1 MNSMMRLLLV
11 ISVLAAATA
20 FVPRTAMFKVRTGM
34 RVAMDEPMT
43 VEGGESRFEDRNDV
57 YVGNMPFDLEEGE
70 LTNMISD
77 ALGSDLESSS
87 IRIIRDR
94 DTGRSRGFGYISFD
108 SKEEA
113 EESVEKLQGLSASGR
128 EFRVNVSVP
137 KDQRPP
143 REPRAPREQG
153 PSVFIGNLD
162 FNIENEEVVS
172 LCQDV
177 LGEGFVKRVRI
188 AVDRNTGRSRGFGHL
203 DFETEEDAATAL
215 EKLAGAE
222 LAGRQLRVDVAQRRE
237 DRPPR
242 QRRENQHSVFIGNL
256 SWDIDTNFVEDML
269 DDILGPGSFEAVRLA
284 TDNQTGRIRGFGHV
298 DFKDADTAA
307 RAVVELNGMEVL
319 GRQLRVDH
327 AQKKY

>member
-1 MNSMMRLLLV
+1 MMRLLLV
-11 ISVLAAATA
+11 LAVLAVAAA
-20 FVPRTAMFKVRTGM
+20 FVPRSPMLKVRTDM
-34 RVAMDEPMT
+34 RVAMDEPT
-43 VEGGESRFEDRNDV
+43 TEERGGAPNFEDRNDV
-57 YVGNMPFDLEEGE
+57 YVGNMPFDLEESE
-70 LTNMISD
+70 LNSLIND
-77 ALGSDLESSS
+77 ALGQEKDGSS

-94 DTGRSRGFGYISFD
+94 DTGRSRGFGYVSFD

-113 EESVEKLQGLSASGR
+113 EQSVEKLQGLSASGR

-137 KDQRPP
+137 KDQRAP

-162 FNIENEEVVS
+162 FSVENDEVVQ
-172 LCQDV
+172 LCDNV

-203 DFETEEDAATAL
+203 DFETQEEADTAL
-215 EKLAGAE
+215 EKLAGSE

-242 QRRENQHSVFIGNL
+242 MRRENKHSVFIGNL

-298 DFKDADTAA
+298 DFKDQDTAA

-327 AQKKY
+327 AEKKF